1 MGHKI
6 YTGAS
11 VLAGLGST
19 FIYIILTIVTRIASW
34 TLYQGK
40 KKMHSAPRDTDMP
53 GHTCEHTESHH
64 KRTHTDIQHTGSIGG
79 QTYPEQGNTLC
90 LLFLCV

>member
-6 YTGAS
+6 DTGAS

-19 FIYIILTIVTRIASW
+19 LIDIILTIVTRIASW

-40 KKMHSAPRDTDMP
+40 KGIYSALWDTDMP
-53 GHTCEHTESHH
+53 GHT
-64 KRTHTDIQHTGSIGG
+64 
-79 QTYPEQGNTLC
+79 
-90 LLFLCV
+90 